1 MQTYTAII
9 IGSGFG
15 GMTAALK
22 LKRMGIKDSL
32 ILERCPFAWGN
43 MVPEVWP

>member
-1 MQTYTAII
+1 MHTYTAII

-22 LKRMGIKDSL
+22 LKRLSSMRG
-32 ILERCPFAWGN
+32 RVHFFAD
-43 MVPEVWP
+43 VVL